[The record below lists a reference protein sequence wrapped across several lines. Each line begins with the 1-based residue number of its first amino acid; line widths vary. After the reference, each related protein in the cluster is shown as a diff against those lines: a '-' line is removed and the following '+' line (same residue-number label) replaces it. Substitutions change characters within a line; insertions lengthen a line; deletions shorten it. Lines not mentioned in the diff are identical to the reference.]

1 MSIDAAPSH
10 RSRWRAIVQRT
21 GDRLFDRYLGI
32 ETARPVWQGDLEFGA
47 QAGLHYEA
55 SNWVNLLLLR
65 QLLKEFSVSRAD
77 AFIDFGCGKG
87 QVLALAS
94 RFPFGRVI
102 GLDLSPSL
110 IQHAERN
117 MARLRGRGVAGAIE
131 LVQANALDYAVPD
144 DLTVAYFYMPFPT
157 PVYEAVLA
165 NIARS
170 LAHRPRAF
178 RIIYL
183 EQSATDMEVPGRHGF
198 RKVLQRRRMAM
209 YSSAPTRVPYL
220 TRRASPDAPLSDP

>member
-1 MSIDAAPSH
+1 
-10 RSRWRAIVQRT
+10 VQDT

-32 ETARPVWQGDLEFGA
+32 ETVRPVWQADLEFGA
-47 QAGLHYEA
+47 DAGLHYQP
-55 SNWVNLLLLR
+55 SNWVNLVLLR
-65 QLLKEFSVSRAD
+65 QVLKELSVTPAD

-110 IQHAERN
+110 IEHADRN
-117 MARLRGRGVAGAIE
+117 MARLRGRAAAGAIE
-131 LVQANALDYAVPD
+131 LVNANALDYPIPD

-165 NIARS
+165 NIAGS
-170 LAHRPRAF
+170 LARRPRAF

-183 EQSATDMEVPGRHGF
+183 EQSATDKEVPGRHGF
-198 RKVLQRRRMAM
+198 RKVLQRRRMAL
-209 YSSAPTRVPYL
+209 YGSAPTRVP
-220 TRRASPDAPLSDP
+220 TSA

>member
-1 MSIDAAPSH
+1 MSTDAAPSPR
-10 RSRWRAIVQRT
+10 RSRWRAIVQET

-47 QAGLHYEA
+47 EAGLHYQP
-55 SNWVNLLLLR
+55 SNWVNLVLLR
-65 QLLKEFSVSRAD
+65 QVLKGLSVSRKD

-110 IQHAERN
+110 IEHAERN
-117 MARLRGRGVAGAIE
+117 MARIRGRAVAGTIE
-131 LVQANALDYAVPD
+131 LVYANALDYPVPD

-165 NIARS
+165 NIAGS
-170 LAHRPRAF
+170 LARRPRAF
-178 RIIYL
+178 HIIYL
-183 EQSATDMEVPGRHGF
+183 EQSPADKEVPVRHGF

-209 YSSAPTRVPYL
+209 YSSAPTREPSSGS
-220 TRRASPDAPLSDP
+220 AC